1 MLKIIYAGTPEFAVP
16 ALKSLLQSEHRL
28 VAVYTQPDRP
38 SGRGRKLHPGPVKT
52 CALEQGVPIY
62 QPLNFKLQSDLDT
75 LSGLNADL
83 IVVAAYGLI
92 LPQAALDAAQLGCL
106 NIHASLL
113 PRWRG
118 ASPIQQSILAGDEQS
133 GVTLMKME
141 KGLDTGAIVA
151 KRAVDID
158 SQWTATELHDV
169 LAPLGADLLMENLP
183 DIANAMHRAQPQHQS
198 QASYAP
204 LISKSQ
210 AEIDWCKPALQLLRE
225 IRAFN
230 AWPVSFTSFDGEAL
244 RIWRAGPCHE
254 YPPAV
259 PGSVV
264 AHDSSGV
271 YVSCSDAVIQVTEL
285 QYAGRR
291 RSSANEA
298 LNARN
303 LKGSQFGSTLN
314 VV

>member
-1 MLKIIYAGTPEFAVP
+1 MLNIIYAGTPEFAVP

-38 SGRGRKLHPGPVKT
+38 SGRGRKLHPGPVKA
-52 CALEQGVPIY
+52 CALAQDVPLY
-62 QPLNFKLQSDLDT
+62 QPQNFRLQSDLDT

-92 LPQAALDAAQLGCL
+92 LPQAALDAAQLGCV

-118 ASPIQQSILAGDEQS
+118 ASPIQQSILAGDQQS
-133 GVTLMKME
+133 GVTLMKMD

-151 KRAVDID
+151 KRKVDID
-158 SQWTATELHDV
+158 SQWSATELHDV
-169 LAPLGADLLMENLP
+169 LAPLGADLLMEVLP
-183 DIANAMHRAQPQHQS
+183 DIANALDQAQPQLES
-198 QASYAP
+198 EASYAP
-204 LISKSQ
+204 LIRKSQ
-210 AEIDWCKPALQLLRE
+210 AEIDWSKPALQLLRE

-230 AWPVSFTSFDGEAL
+230 SWPVSFTRFNGEAL
-244 RIWRAGPCHE
+244 RIWRAEPSRE
-254 YPPAV
+254 YSPGV
-259 PGSVV
+259 SGSVV

-271 YVSCSDAVIQVTEL
+271 YVSCGDAVIQVTEL

-291 RSSANEA
+291 RCSASEA

-303 LKGSQFGSTLN
+303 LSGCQFGG
-314 VV
+314 